1 MARRLSA
8 RFVALVAPK
17 HKKKDGAVT
26 PKEEET
32 VKETEAVSDEAPKLD
47 EPAATEPLKMEEVSS
62 SVSPIVLVPDDTDF
76 QTKSTAPAA
85 APIVSTTA

>member
-26 PKEEET
+26 PKDEEA

-47 EPAATEPLKMEEVSS
+47 EPTATEPLKMDEVGLPSS
-62 SVSPIVLVPDDTDF
+62 LLCLRLNTD
-76 QTKSTAPAA
+76 S
-85 APIVSTTA
+85 

>member
-26 PKEEET
+26 PKEEDT

-47 EPAATEPLKMEEVSS
+47 EPAATEPLKMEEVSFTGVFHS
-62 SVSPIVLVPDDTDF
+62 LVPG
-76 QTKSTAPAA
+76 QH
-85 APIVSTTA
+85 